1 MDKNIK
7 NKDIQEGT
15 PFREGCELPPFG
27 GRREERRL
35 RRLLVYQH
43 QGVSLA
49 SYRGER
55 LLLSIIIVNYNVKYY
70 LEQCLEAVR
79 RAAQGL
85 QVEVFVVDN
94 LSTDGSID
102 YLRGRF
108 PEVTFVENREN
119 VGFSR
124 ANNQAIRMSRGKYV
138 LLLNPDTIVAED
150 TLARFVAFM
159 EAHPEAGGAGAYML
173 NVDGSF
179 APESR
184 RGLPT
189 PFVAMCKMTGLAAL
203 FPKSRLL
210 GRYYMRYLDEN
221 EVNEIEVISGAYMML
236 RREALD
242 KVGLLDED
250 FFMYGEDIDLSYRI
264 LQGGYKNYFLP
275 ARMLHYKGESTVKS
289 SYRYVY
295 TFYQAMR
302 LFFRKHYGHYSFLVS
317 VPINMAIWARSFMAY
332 AGNRL
337 RYRRRPR
344 VAEAP
349 MRAVVVGSTQM
360 LEEVRALLAV
370 YQPKGQFRFVE
381 GSEEALPAGH
391 LALADGLGGY
401 DTVIYDTAAYSY
413 RAVLDLLEHTPGNT
427 LRLATYSVGTGVL
440 LTDKRV
446 YKQR

>member
-15 PFREGCELPPFG
+15 PFREDCELPPFG

-43 QGVSLA
+43 QVVSLA

-124 ANNQAIRMSRGKYV
+124 ANNQAIRMSQGRYV

-173 NVDGSF
+173 NVDGTF

-401 DTVIYDTAAYSY
+401 DTVIYDTDAYSY